1 MVRPRLPA
9 CPCTVLALHGP
20 ALCWPC
26 TAPAPARPCT
36 VPVAVGP
43 GGAGSAPR
51 GSMGT

>member
-20 ALCWPC
+20 CP
-26 TAPAPARPCT
+26 